1 MSQSFSIGNLLR
13 AALIL
18 SYANFMECAAA
29 QDFLHTQEGML
40 IPIYGI
46 QLLSPS
52 EFDDYLVQFSN
63 LKDQRES
70 SSYLLEQQKL
80 IRLRALASG
89 VSWICLDSGTS
100 AWVQA
105 PKEAF
110 PSAAEVASH
119 ECANN
124 ALKSQ

>member
-1 MSQSFSIGNLLR
+1 MSKSISIGNLPIVI
-13 AALIL
+13 LIL
-18 SYANFMECAAA
+18 LNANFVKCASA
-29 QDFLHTQEGML
+29 QDFPHTQERMD
-40 IPIYGI
+40 ISIYGI
-46 QLLSPS
+46 QLLSLS
-52 EFDDYLVQFSN
+52 ERDEYLAHFRN
-63 LKDQRES
+63 LHDQGDS

-89 VSWICLDSGTS
+89 VSWICLDFGKS

-105 PKEAF
+105 PKDAF

-119 ECANN
+119 ECAIN